1 MGKNKFSLRYLPK
14 YEDDLNGIVDY
25 ISFKLQNPK
34 SAWIS
39 LNQIA
44 KYIILI
50 TRDDKKYIL
59 QSLRLILVC

>member
-34 SAWIS
+34 SA
-39 LNQIA
+39 
-44 KYIILI
+44 
-50 TRDDKKYIL
+50 
-59 QSLRLILVC
+59 